1 MARGPEIPL
10 WKRHVIG
17 AYVWQLKMPLNEVA
31 KKMDVSR
38 QAAGNMLRRAKESC
52 NNSED
57 LPTLMEAL
65 KVKERPGRPQRA
77 PPGSDL
83 ALLAKE
89 AVQIYPNLPIDR
101 AVNQYLVE
109 VQESGGID
117 PHIRPLAP
125 QQVYNLIKP
134 KRHTQPRR
142 RTTGEAAGRGT
153 ASVGPDNTSDKDPHP
168 ATLARLDATSLASDN
183 RQQPVLEQGATEQGS
198 IPTFE
203 GTNHT
208 SNTPLASDPPRL
220 WTWDGHVPSPWPST
234 FSALQE
240 DEVSQRGTM

>member
-142 RTTGEAAGRGT
+142 RATGEASGRRT
-153 ASVGPDNTSDKDPHP
+153 ASAGQDNTSDKDPLP
-168 ATLARLDATSLASDN
+168 VTLDVTTDIRQELA
-183 RQQPVLEQGATEQGS
+183 LAAGQGS
-198 IPTFE
+198 MSTSE
-203 GTNHT
+203 STNHT

-220 WTWDGHVPSPWPST
+220 WTWDGHAPAPWPST

-240 DEVSQRGTM
+240 DELPQRGAM

>member
-134 KRHTQPRR
+134 KRHTQARR
-142 RTTGEAAGRGT
+142 RTNGEASGRRT
-153 ASVGPDNTSDKDPHP
+153 ASVGQDNTSDKDPLP
-168 ATLARLDATSLASDN
+168 ATLDVTTDIRQELA
-183 RQQPVLEQGATEQGS
+183 LAAGQGS
-198 IPTFE
+198 MSTSE
-203 GTNHT
+203 STNHM

-220 WTWDGHVPSPWPST
+220 WTWDGHAPAPWPST
-234 FSALQE
+234 FSALHE
-240 DEVSQRGTM
+240 DETAQRGTM

>member
-17 AYVWQLKMPLNEVA
+17 AYVWQLNMPLNEVA

-52 NNSED
+52 NHSED

-89 AVQIYPNLPIDR
+89 AVQIYPKLPIDR
-101 AVNQYLVE
+101 AVNQYLRE

-117 PHIRPLAP
+117 PDIRPLAP

-134 KRHTQPRR
+134 KRQSQPRR

-153 ASVGPDNTSDKDPHP
+153 ASVGQDNTSDRDSHP
-168 ATLARLDATSLASDN
+168 ATSTVDATAESTTLLQLAGQEAILTS
-183 RQQPVLEQGATEQGS
+183 ES
-198 IPTFE
+198 
-203 GTNHT
+203 TNHI

-220 WTWDGHVPSPWPST
+220 WTWDGHAPCPWSST
-234 FSALQE
+234 FSASQE
-240 DEVSQRGTM
+240 DEVTQRGTM

>member
-52 NNSED
+52 NHSED
-57 LPTLMEAL
+57 LPTLMDAL

-101 AVNQYLVE
+101 AVNQYLRE

-117 PHIRPLAP
+117 PDIRPLAA

-134 KRHTQPRR
+134 RRNPQPRR
-142 RTTGEAAGRGT
+142 RTNGEAAAARGT
-153 ASVGPDNTSDKDPHP
+153 ASVDQEIVGDEDPHS
-168 ATLARLDATSLASDN
+168 ATLNNATVHHQQLAGQAVIPTCESNDDASSTSLVPTVP
-183 RQQPVLEQGATEQGS
+183 RMWIGS
-198 IPTFE
+198 
-203 GTNHT
+203 GH
-208 SNTPLASDPPRL
+208 AHDPWSSAL
-220 WTWDGHVPSPWPST
+220 
-234 FSALQE
+234 SALQE
-240 DEVSQRGTM
+240 DEIAQEDTG

>member
-17 AYVWQLKMPLNEVA
+17 AYVWQLKLPLNEVA

-52 NNSED
+52 NHSED

-89 AVQIYPNLPIDR
+89 AVEIYPNLPIDR
-101 AVNQYLVE
+101 AVNIYLRE

-117 PHIRPLAP
+117 PHIRPLAA

-134 KRHTQPRR
+134 KRHAQPRR
-142 RTTGEAAGRGT
+142 RTNGEASGRGT
-153 ASVGPDNTSDKDPHP
+153 AAVGQDNTSDKDPHP
-168 ATLARLDATSLASDN
+168 ATFDVTTDSGPSPALA
-183 RQQPVLEQGATEQGS
+183 VEQGS
-198 IPTFE
+198 ISTFE
-203 GTNHT
+203 STNHT
-208 SNTPLASDPPRL
+208 SNTSLASDPLRL
-220 WTWDGHVPSPWPST
+220 WTRDGRAAHALPPWSST

-240 DEVSQRGTM
+240 DEAAQRGIM

>member
-57 LPTLMEAL
+57 LATLMDAL

-89 AVQIYPNLPIDR
+89 AVQIYPNIPIDR
-101 AVNQYLVE
+101 AVNQYLRE

-134 KRHTQPRR
+134 RKHSQLRR

-153 ASVGPDNTSDKDPHP
+153 ASVDQDTTLSDKDPHP
-168 ATLARLDATSLASDN
+168 AMLDATDRTRPQPTVEGEMPTGESTNHTPAASLASA
-183 RQQPVLEQGATEQGS
+183 PS
-198 IPTFE
+198 
-203 GTNHT
+203 
-208 SNTPLASDPPRL
+208 RL
-220 WTWDGHVPSPWPST
+220 WTWDGHAPCPWSST
-234 FSALQE
+234 FQTLQE
-240 DEVSQRGTM
+240 DEIAQRGAI

>member
-52 NNSED
+52 NNSDD

-89 AVQIYPNLPIDR
+89 AVEIYPNLPIDR

-117 PHIRPLAP
+117 PDIRPLAP

-134 KRHTQPRR
+134 RRHAQPRR
-142 RTTGEAAGRGT
+142 RTNGEAAGRGT
-153 ASVGPDNTSDKDPHP
+153 ASVGQDNTNDRDPHP
-168 ATLARLDATSLASDN
+168 PTLDATADIRQEFTLAA
-183 RQQPVLEQGATEQGS
+183 GQGS
-198 IPTFE
+198 ISNPE
-203 GTNHT
+203 STNHT
-208 SNTPLASDPPRL
+208 SNTPLASAPPRL
-220 WTWDGHVPSPWPST
+220 WTCDGHAPPPWPST

-240 DEVSQRGTM
+240 DEAAQRGAL

>member
-142 RTTGEAAGRGT
+142 RATGEASGRRT
-153 ASVGPDNTSDKDPHP
+153 ASVGQDNTSERDPHP
-168 ATLARLDATSLASDN
+168 ATLDVTTDSRLQPALAA
-183 RQQPVLEQGATEQGS
+183 EQGLISTSES
-198 IPTFE
+198 
-203 GTNHT
+203 TNHT
-208 SNTPLASDPPRL
+208 SNTPLASEASRL
-220 WTWDGHVPSPWPST
+220 WTWDGHAPSPWPAT

-240 DEVSQRGTM
+240 DELPQRGAM

>member
-1 MARGPEIPL
+1 MVRGPEIPL

-17 AYVWQLKMPLNEVA
+17 AYVWQLGMPLGEAA

-89 AVQIYPNLPIDR
+89 AVQIYPNIPIDR
-101 AVNQYLVE
+101 AVNQYLTE

-134 KRHTQPRR
+134 GRNPQPRR
-142 RTTGEAAGRGT
+142 RTKGEAAGRGT
-153 ASVGPDNTSDKDPHP
+153 ASVDQQTLSDKDPHSSEGTP
-168 ATLARLDATSLASDN
+168 DNATAQD
-183 RQQPVLEQGATEQGS
+183 RQQLAEQVEVLSYEGAKQ
-198 IPTFE
+198 
-203 GTNHT
+203 T
-208 SNTPLASDPPRL
+208 SSTPLASAPPGL
-220 WTWDGHVPSPWPST
+220 WTWDGHEPCPWSSAL
-234 FSALQE
+234 SALQE
-240 DEVSQRGTM
+240 DDTAQRSAV

>member
-57 LPTLMEAL
+57 LPTLMDAL
-65 KVKERPGRPQRA
+65 KVKERSGRHQRA

-89 AVQIYPNLPIDR
+89 AVQIYPNIPIDR
-101 AVNQYLVE
+101 AVNQYLRE

-117 PHIRPLAP
+117 PDIRPLAP

-134 KRHTQPRR
+134 RRNPQPCR
-142 RTTGEAAGRGT
+142 RTNGEAPGRGT
-153 ASVGPDNTSDKDPHP
+153 ASVDQETLSNKDPQS
-168 ATLARLDATSLASDN
+168 ATLDATAHD
-183 RQQPVLEQGATEQGS
+183 RQQLPGHEEILTCES
-198 IPTFE
+198 
-203 GTNHT
+203 TNHT
-208 SNTPLASDPPRL
+208 LNAPSASAPPRL
-220 WTWDGHVPSPWPST
+220 WTWDGHVPSAWSSSLP
-234 FSALQE
+234 ALQD
-240 DEVSQRGTM
+240 DEIAQGSAV

>member
-57 LPTLMEAL
+57 LATLMEAL

-89 AVQIYPNLPIDR
+89 AVEIYPNLPIDR

-134 KRHTQPRR
+134 RRHAQPRR

-153 ASVGPDNTSDKDPHP
+153 VSVGQDNTNDKDPHP
-168 ATLARLDATSLASDN
+168 PTLDAAAEIRQELA
-183 RQQPVLEQGATEQGS
+183 LAAEQGS
-198 IPTFE
+198 ISTSE
-203 GTNHT
+203 STNHT
-208 SNTPLASDPPRL
+208 SNIPLASATPRL
-220 WTWDGHVPSPWPST
+220 WTWDGHAPPPWQST
-234 FSALQE
+234 FPALQE
-240 DEVSQRGTM
+240 DEAAQRDVL